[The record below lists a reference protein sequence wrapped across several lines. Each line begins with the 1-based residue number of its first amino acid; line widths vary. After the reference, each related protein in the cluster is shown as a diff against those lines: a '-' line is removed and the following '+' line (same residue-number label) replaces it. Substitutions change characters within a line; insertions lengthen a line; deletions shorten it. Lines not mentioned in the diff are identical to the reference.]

1 MALETSQKAVAAV
14 AIMAGLLSLVGII
27 RGCACSGT
35 RSPEGLSDEKRN
47 WANLFTF
54 GSYLCPHCGRQVDLT
69 DEQRRLAKPPELVC
83 PHCGKKVPLAEAKAV
98 KPAKSAPRPGS
109 PRRRPAPTYG
119 ES

>member
-1 MALETSQKAVAAV
+1 MALEMSKKALVVV
-14 AIMAGLLSLVGII
+14 AIGAGMLSLVGII

-35 RSPEGLSDEKRN
+35 RAPEELSDDSKY
-47 WANLFTF
+47 WVHLITF
-54 GSYLCPHCGRQVDLT
+54 GCYLCPHCGKQVDLT
-69 DEQRRLAKPPELVC
+69 DEQQRLSKPPELVC

-98 KPAKSAPRPGS
+98 KPTKSAPRPGS

>member
-1 MALETSQKAVAAV
+1 MALEMSKKALVVV
-14 AIMAGLLSLVGII
+14 AIGAGMLSLVGII

-35 RSPEGLSDEKRN
+35 RAPEELSDESKH
-47 WANLFTF
+47 WINLITF
-54 GSYLCPHCGRQVDLT
+54 QSYLCPHCGKQVDLT
-69 DEQRRLAKPPELVC
+69 DEQQRLSKPPELVC